1 MAINSAGDD
10 ILTKKKVVAVAY
22 YRTSSAANCGPEKD
36 SQRRQS
42 EAVLAY
48 AKGRYEIAATLL

>member
-1 MAINSAGDD
+1 MHFDEEV
-10 ILTKKKVVAVAY
+10 VVAVAY